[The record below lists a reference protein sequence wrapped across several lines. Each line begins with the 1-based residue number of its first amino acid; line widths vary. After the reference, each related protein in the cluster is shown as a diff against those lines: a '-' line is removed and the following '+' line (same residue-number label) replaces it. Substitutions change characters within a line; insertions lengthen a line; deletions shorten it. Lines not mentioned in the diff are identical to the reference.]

1 MIIEKLRAV
10 SNQLFNK
17 RALLVSFTADKEGYD
32 VLEKAMD
39 TLIKQM
45 PDEPFV
51 KAEWNMPLEKM
62 RAYAVHHR
70 FNLWEELAIIRMPGC
85 HLEDHFLCCKTS

>member
-10 SNQLFNK
+10 SHRLFNK

-39 TLIKQM
+39 TLISICQM
-45 PDEPFV
+45 S
-51 KAEWNMPLEKM
+51 L
-62 RAYAVHHR
+62 
-70 FNLWEELAIIRMPGC
+70 L
-85 HLEDHFLCCKTS
+85 